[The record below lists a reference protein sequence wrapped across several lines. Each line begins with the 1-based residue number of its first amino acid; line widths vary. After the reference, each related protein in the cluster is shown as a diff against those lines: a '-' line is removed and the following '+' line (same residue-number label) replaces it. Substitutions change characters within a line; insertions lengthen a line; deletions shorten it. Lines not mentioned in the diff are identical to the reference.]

1 MYFEM
6 CTSSEEWTC
15 SWVPQGLVAHW
26 NCLQYI
32 TASFAQIHEA
42 GAACTNLADKYR
54 ELLISV
60 EFLFGKKSSLVHVW
74 GGRGEV
80 PLSWHKLKWWL
91 ANQLEVQCS
100 QLALQNFLSHQ
111 MCSCWGWLEPADP
124 APILACGWGH
134 VMKFHVSIRDAK
146 DIVLNSTSSHDGKIA
161 FS

>member
-26 NCLQYI
+26 NRTVCNTLRHHLLRSMKLVQP
-32 TASFAQIHEA
+32 AQIWL
-42 GAACTNLADKYR
+42 TNTGSCL
-54 ELLISV
+54 
-60 EFLFGKKSSLVHVW
+60 FLWNSYTSSLVHVW

-91 ANQLEVQCS
+91 ANQLQVQYS

-124 APILACGWGH
+124 GPILACRWGH

-146 DIVLNSTSSHDGKIA
+146 GIVCIHT
-161 FS
+161 